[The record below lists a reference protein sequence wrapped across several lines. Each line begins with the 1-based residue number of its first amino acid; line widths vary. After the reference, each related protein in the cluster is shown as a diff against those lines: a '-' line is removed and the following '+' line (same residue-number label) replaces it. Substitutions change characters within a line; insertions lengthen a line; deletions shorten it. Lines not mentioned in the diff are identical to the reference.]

1 MAPPKAEM
9 LAGAL
14 SDEAASVVERVK
26 ASVAVVYQN
35 GGNGAGVVWRPDG
48 TIVTNSH
55 VVREKRAEV
64 VLADGRHFVGV
75 VASRHSDRDLAVVK
89 IAADDL
95 SAIEVGDSTTV
106 RPGQLV
112 FAIGHPFGYRNAVT
126 AGIVVAAGQAATPS
140 GPRTGDHLQADV
152 ALGPGNSG
160 GPLIDAEGKVI
171 GVNAMVSGH
180 LALAIPSHAVENFV
194 AGGRDERTAFLGLQ
208 GIVVPLRRPDHAVGF
223 LITNVTDGAPADRAG
238 LIVGDVIL
246 AIGTRRIVDQESM
259 PAALLR
265 LTPGDAVAVET
276 LRGGEPRTFVVVP
289 TEKA

>member
-1 MAPPKAEM
+1 MAPPQSGL
-9 LAGAL
+9 LAGTL
-14 SDEAASVVERVK
+14 SAAAASVIERTM

-35 GGNGAGVVWRPDG
+35 GGNGAGVVWRTDG
-48 TIVTNSH
+48 TIVTNNH
-55 VVREKRAEV
+55 VVREKRADV
-64 VLADGRHFVGV
+64 VLADGRRFVGV
-75 VASRHSDRDLAVVK
+75 VAARHPDRDLAVVK
-89 IAADDL
+89 IVADGL
-95 SAIEVGDSTTV
+95 PAIEVGDSTTV

-112 FAIGHPFGYRNAVT
+112 MAIGHPFGYRNAVT

-152 ALGPGNSG
+152 VLGPGNSG

-171 GVNAMVSGH
+171 GVNTMVSGQ

-208 GIVVPLRRPDHAVGF
+208 GIVVPLRRSDYAVGF
-223 LITNVTDGAPADRAG
+223 LLTDVTDGAPADRSG
-238 LIVGDVIL
+238 LIVGDVVV
-246 AIGTRRIVDQESM
+246 AIGNRQIVDQESM

-265 LTPGDAVAVET
+265 LTPGDAVNVET
-276 LRGGEPRTFVVVP
+276 LRGGEPRSFVVVP